1 MNRAILMGAV
11 ISMVGT
17 LGATAMGDQN
27 AMPKDTQSAAHGTVG
42 TAATVLGHR
51 VVSVTPRWV
60 QESNGKLT
68 RHLTGADV
76 RIEAE
81 PGMTAEYLTVE
92 LRREARQGRLD
103 GVFGVEPSTVEVTSA
118 GDGFVF
124 RITAPDA
131 THAAEIVRRAHQLD

>member
-11 ISMVGT
+11 LSMVGT
-17 LGATAMGDQN
+17 LGATALGDQT
-27 AMPKDTQSAAHGTVG
+27 AVPGDTQGAHGS
-42 TAATVLGHR
+42 VLGHR

-60 QESNGKLT
+60 QEANGKLT

-92 LRREARQGRLD
+92 LRRDLGAAAARQGTID
-103 GVFGVEPSTVEVTSA
+103 GVFGVEASTVEVASA

-124 RITAPDA
+124 RITAPDGA
-131 THAAEIVRRAHQLD
+131 HAAEIVRRARQLD

>member
-1 MNRAILMGAV
+1 MNRSILVMTAALA
-11 ISMVGT
+11 MAGT
-17 LGATAMGDQN
+17 LAATALADQKP
-27 AMPKDTQSAAHGTVG
+27 ASQATEEVRGTVM
-42 TAATVLGHR
+42 GHR
-51 VVSVTPRWV
+51 VLSVSPHWV
-60 QESNGKLT
+60 QESNGKRT

-92 LRREARQGRLD
+92 LRRGLSTATAEPGTLG
-103 GVFGVEPSTVEVTSA
+103 GVLGVAGSSVEVRST

-131 THAAEIVRRAHQLD
+131 IRAEEIVRRAQQLD

>member
-1 MNRAILMGAV
+1 MNRSILVMTAV
-11 ISMVGT
+11 ISLAGT
-17 LGATAMGDQN
+17 LGTTALADQKP
-27 AMPKDTQSAAHGTVG
+27 ASQVTQEVRGTVMG
-42 TAATVLGHR
+42 HHVL
-51 VVSVTPRWV
+51 SVAPHWV
-60 QESNGKLT
+60 QESDGKRT

-92 LRREARQGRLD
+92 LRRGLSAASAEPGTLG
-103 GVFGVEPSTVEVTSA
+103 GVLGVAGSSVEVRST

-131 THAAEIVRRAHQLD
+131 IHAEEIVRRAQQLG

>member
-1 MNRAILMGAV
+1 MNRSILVMAAV
-11 ISMVGT
+11 VSMAGT
-17 LGATAMGDQN
+17 LGTTALADHTPVSQATQEAR
-27 AMPKDTQSAAHGTVG
+27 GTVM
-42 TAATVLGHR
+42 GHR
-51 VVSVTPRWV
+51 VLSVTSHWV

-92 LRREARQGRLD
+92 LRRCLSATSAEPGTCG
-103 GVFGVEPSTVEVTSA
+103 GVLGVRGSSVEVRST

-131 THAAEIVRRAHQLD
+131 IHAEEIVRRAQQLG

>member
-1 MNRAILMGAV
+1 MNRSILVMTAV
-11 ISMVGT
+11 LSLAGT
-17 LGATAMGDQN
+17 LGTTALADQKPTSQ
-27 AMPKDTQSAAHGTVG
+27 AIQEVRGTVM
-42 TAATVLGHR
+42 GHR
-51 VVSVTPRWV
+51 VLSVTPHWV
-60 QESNGKLT
+60 QESNGKRT

-92 LRREARQGRLD
+92 LRRGLSAATAEPGTLG
-103 GVFGVEPSTVEVTSA
+103 GVLGVAGSSVEVRST

-131 THAAEIVRRAHQLD
+131 VHAEEIVRRAQQLG